1 MNSIAMWGILG
12 GLIAIVIGFLI
23 ISALLDR
30 KKRKKAKI
38 EKNEIDKLK
47 NAAVG
52 NMAILINLV
61 VEKNKK
67 ILKEFIPSVGKWK
80 MSDINNMA
88 KDEMKR
94 IEKAD
99 WFPYLKEEDILME
112 NYLIISKEKSNNW
125 EKKNQDQIKYF
136 QDLEEALDKEKYK
149 DFIRV
154 QKSRLTRKYN
164 NDNSK

>member
-38 EKNEIDKLK
+38 EKAEIDKLK

-67 ILKEFIPSVGKWK
+67 KLKEFVPSVGKLK

-88 KDEMKR
+88 KDEMKK
-94 IEKAD
+94 IEKSD

-112 NYLIISKEKSNNW
+112 NFLVISKEKSNNW
-125 EKKNQDQIKYF
+125 EKKNQKQIKYF
-136 QDLEEALDKEKYK
+136 KELEEALDKELYK
-149 DFIRV
+149 EFTRV
-154 QKSRLTRKYN
+154 QKSRLTRKY
-164 NDNSK
+164 K